1 MDFMFEWEEQHILN
15 VVDKIYMATI
25 YFVQRFNS
33 EKVIFK
39 LKVSI
44 YNNNK

>member
-1 MDFMFEWEEQHILN
+1 MDILN
-15 VVDKIYMATI
+15 AVDKIYTATI
-25 YFVQRFNS
+25 NFVQRFNS

-44 YNNNK
+44 CNNNK